1 MEKERTTERTTD
13 GTQQATGR
21 DGAAGKN
28 RRTFLTDAGKCGALL
43 VGGTYLATTTGL
55 ENRASAQTNAP
66 PEQGFDAKEKADMVR
81 IFGVARRAPGMLR
94 GDMRRKTFI
103 GMLSYGSAA
112 LEQAT
117 KVPDNRQPLLFVMNF
132 INEASFG
139 EGQEQCHPL
148 VERDFV
154 AEYSQG
160 VGKTVV
166 GSMTGIIPPTPEEL
180 AAARA
185 KEGKGPREPRPPTL
199 PETHAERGTDLPVAT
214 KQVLAQGTRPLAV
227 AGREKGMHF
236 IKLAANIARADQVKT
251 WQALH
256 DKAMARAK
264 VFASELVGFELLQRL
279 PNTPDKLANRCG
291 PELPVPELVACY
303 WSKSKRGAGE
313 FPTYARAFSQADQQK
328 ALDASSFFLMTEEWT
343 VQESQQLI
351 R

>member
-1 MEKERTTERTTD
+1 MKKERMTDRTRQ
-13 GTQQATGR
+13 GTRR
-21 DGAAGKN
+21 DGAPLKN

-43 VGGTYLATTTGL
+43 VGGTYLGATAGF
-55 ENRASAQTNAP
+55 ENRANAQTNAP
-66 PEQGFDAKEKADMVR
+66 PEQGFDVKEKADMAR
-81 IFGVARRAPGMLR
+81 IFGVGRRAPGMLR
-94 GDMRRKTFI
+94 GDIRRKTFI
-103 GMLSYGSAA
+103 GMLGYGGAA
-112 LEQAT
+112 LGEAT

-132 INEASFG
+132 INEAAFG

-166 GSMTGIIPPTPEEL
+166 GSMTGNIPPTPEEL

-185 KEGKGPREPRPPTL
+185 KEGKEPPAPRVPSF
-199 PETHAERGTDLPVAT
+199 PETHAERGTDLRVVA

-236 IKLAANIARADQVKT
+236 IKLSANIRRDDQVKT

-256 DKAMARAK
+256 DKAIARAK
-264 VFASELVGFELLQRL
+264 VFASELAGYELLQRL
-279 PNTPDKLANRCG
+279 PNTADKQMNRCVG
-291 PELPVPELVACY
+291 AEMPVPELVACF

-313 FPTYARAFSQADQQK
+313 FPTYARAFREADQQK
-328 ALDASSFFLMTEEWT
+328 ALDTPSSFFLMTEEWE
-343 VQESQQLI
+343 VWQGDQVI